1 MTPILWI
8 LIGLVLGTLLGL
20 LLLAHLIVAS
30 RSDQRTNDL

>member
-8 LIGLVLGTLLGL
+8 LIGLIAGTILGI
-20 LLLAHLIVAS
+20 LLLALLIIAS